1 MSDAVGVVI
10 TGVYGVGKSA
20 VVEEMA
26 GMLEQEAIS
35 YAAIDVDWLWWFE
48 VTGLGDE
55 ESRRVLF
62 ANLESV
68 VGNYLDVG
76 VMRFLLA
83 WSIRDQRDLDALRDA
98 VPFPLQVIRL
108 TAPIAVIKERL
119 APAVTAERKD
129 DLRIAERWLG
139 EGTGSNLGDMVVAN
153 DRTIREV
160 AAEILDWLEWH

>member
-10 TGVYGVGKSA
+10 TGVYGVGKST

-26 GMLEQEAIS
+26 GMLEQEAVS
-35 YAAIDVDWLWWFE
+35 YGAIDVDWLWWFE
-48 VTGLGDE
+48 VSGLSDD

-76 VMRFLLA
+76 VVRFLLA
-83 WSIRDQRDLDALRDA
+83 WSIRDLSDLDALRAA
-98 VPFPLQVIRL
+98 VPLPLQVVRL
-108 TAPIAVIKERL
+108 TAPIAVIKQRL
-119 APAVTAERKD
+119 TSAVTAERKD
-129 DLRIAERWLG
+129 DLRSAERWLG
-139 EGTGSNLGDMVVAN
+139 ERTGSNLGDVVVAN